1 MVNHLEGVM
10 ISLYKYFFNFP
21 KRNLELVKLEE
32 TMETKGLKIL
42 NNVKTCQISMFEPI
56 QTSVAKVLSIIVE
69 YGIRQP
75 YNLSCVSNL
84 QHLVG
89 VKSLLNLIFIILL
102 FKCS

>member
-75 YNLSCVSNL
+75 YNLSCCL
-84 QHLVG
+84 QLATFG
-89 VKSLLNLIFIILL
+89 W
-102 FKCS
+102 C